1 MTPSMPPNISR
12 EQFAEIKGY
21 LCGFICAG
29 TQSEG
34 KLWLD
39 TLAAN
44 LQSFDSGIAL
54 QRNLLIDLYKEV
66 ADEVHHEHLGLQ
78 NTLFEK
84 EQSLSSRAYA
94 LKKWCVGFLA
104 GLHQA
109 GFNIQ
114 NSELSQSFHEKIEEF
129 DGLANLELHQIDIRD
144 EDEASFN
151 EVTRHIEQ
159 GVLAIYHLFH
169 HGKSKH

>member
-1 MTPSMPPNISR
+1 MKNMMPPDISR

-21 LCGFICAG
+21 LCGFICSG

-44 LQSFDSGIAL
+44 LRSFDSGISL
-54 QRNLLIDLYKEV
+54 QRSLLIELYKQV
-66 ADEVHHEHLGLQ
+66 SDEIHHEHLGLQ

-84 EQSLSSRAYA
+84 EQSLSSRAYS

-109 GFNIQ
+109 GFNFQ
-114 NSELSQSFHEKIEEF
+114 NSEINQTFLEKIEEF
-129 DGLANLELHQIDIRD
+129 DGLANLELHQIEIRD

-151 EVTRHIEQ
+151 EVARHIEQ
-159 GVLAIYHLFH
+159 GVLSIYELFH
-169 HGKSKH
+169 HGQSKH

>member
-1 MTPSMPPNISR
+1 MNNTMPPDISR

-21 LCGFICAG
+21 LCGFICSG

-44 LQSFDSGIAL
+44 LQSFDSSIAL
-54 QRNLLIDLYKEV
+54 QRNLLIELYKQV
-66 ADEVHHEHLGLQ
+66 SDEIHHEHLGLQ

-84 EQSLSSRAYA
+84 EQSLTSRAYA

-109 GFNIQ
+109 GFNFQ
-114 NSELSQSFHEKIEEF
+114 NSDINQTFREKIEEF
-129 DGLANLELHQIDIRD
+129 DGLANLELHQIEIRD

-151 EVTRHIEQ
+151 EVARHIEQ

-169 HGKSKH
+169 DGHSKH

>member
-1 MTPSMPPNISR
+1 MTLTLPPDISR

-21 LCGFICAG
+21 LCGFICSG

-66 ADEVHHEHLGLQ
+66 ADEIHQEHLGLQ
-78 NTLFEK
+78 NTLFE
-84 EQSLSSRAYA
+84 EDQTLTSRAYA

-104 GLHQA
+104 GLQQA
-109 GFNIQ
+109 GFNFQ
-114 NSELSQSFHEKIEEF
+114 NPEVNQNFHEKIEEF
-129 DGLANLELHQIDIRD
+129 DSLANLELHHIEIRD

-151 EVTRHIEQ
+151 EVARHIEQ
-159 GVLAIYHLFH
+159 GVFAIYHLFH

>member
-1 MTPSMPPNISR
+1 MLTTMPPDISR

-21 LCGFICAG
+21 LCGFICSG

-44 LQSFDSGIAL
+44 LKSFDSGIAL
-54 QRNLLIDLYKEV
+54 QRDLLIELYKEV
-66 ADEVHHEHLGLQ
+66 ATEIHHEHLGLQ

-84 EQSLSSRAYA
+84 DQPLSSRAYA
-94 LKKWCVGFLA
+94 LKKWCTGFLA

-109 GFNIQ
+109 GFNMK
-114 NSELSQSFHEKIEEF
+114 NSDINQSFQDKIEEF
-129 DGLANLELHQIDIRD
+129 DGLANLELHQIEMRD

-151 EVTRHIEQ
+151 EVARHIEQ
-159 GVLAIYHLFH
+159 GVLSIYHLFH
-169 HGKSKH
+169 HGHSKH